1 MFSRVLPSVLL
12 YIPST
17 EAVTNELHVAV
28 EDAYEERVINILKRG
43 NIDVNEQDDG
53 GDTALLI
60 AVMHGNAE
68 IVQIL
73 VNDPRTSIIQANRD
87 GRTPLEI
94 AREQENYDL
103 IKILYPN
110 GSAGSAGSS
119 ISYSSSATSDC

>member
-12 YIPST
+12 YISST

-110 GSAGSAGSS
+110 GSAGSADSS